1 MKYRKI
7 GRNSGIAAV
16 CLVMAATGCGCNSN
30 PYTIEGRIAV
40 EGEAAAPAVT
50 AAPAPAEQIKVMA
63 TSDSVKVEDEDKAYG
78 ETGEAST
85 AVLTETSEA
94 PEKTG
99 AKAEPKVKAEPE
111 AKADRSAVAEA
122 GEKTEPEAKNA
133 PEDVEESE
141 NTKPQYIYKLIYDE
155 NGGNLAMQQKKYKTA
170 VICDRTYTFFIS
182 AEIPV
187 NDDPLVSFRGWSAD
201 KNAVKGEYQPGDEI
215 TLRAE
220 DAVKDG
226 DAWIVT
232 VRLYAIWAN
241 INIRPVEGSRIK

>member
-40 EGEAAAPAVT
+40 EGEAATPAVT

-63 TSDSVKVEDEDKAYG
+63 TSDSIKVEDEDKAYG

-99 AKAEPKVKAEPE
+99 AKAEPKVKVE
-111 AKADRSAVAEA
+111 RSAMETSGAEEES
-122 GEKTEPEAKNA
+122 GAKM
-133 PEDVEESE
+133 VSGSKEESE

-187 NDDPLVSFRGWSAD
+187 NDDPLVGFRGWSAD